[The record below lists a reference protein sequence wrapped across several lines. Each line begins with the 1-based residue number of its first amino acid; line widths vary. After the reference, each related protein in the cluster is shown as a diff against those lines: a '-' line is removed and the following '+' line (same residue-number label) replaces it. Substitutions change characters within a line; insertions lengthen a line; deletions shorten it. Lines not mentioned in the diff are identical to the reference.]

1 MKSSLI
7 LDYDLPKNIRQCK
20 TVPINSWIEGKPYMK
35 FKTRLYVG
43 FGLIIV
49 LCIILV
55 SMMMSMLNQLN
66 HNLNRVVQ
74 ERYEKVRL
82 VNIIYQELNSISR
95 DSRGL
100 LANPPSELLPIFE
113 ANITQNNASLKQAL
127 DDLRGLE
134 NEGKTRELIQKL
146 RGFGDIYQNNQYEI
160 EVLREAGKEEEANRL
175 YWYESREIRE
185 RMFELIDKLKK
196 TEEQAMMDELDQ
208 SRIGY
213 ELAVKMT
220 YIYVVLGVLMGIG
233 VTIWVVRSLTG
244 SLNRITSVMTEVADY
259 ETDKLPR
266 LQVNAE
272 DEIGAISSAYNHMAK
287 ALEDHI
293 QKVKEFSDTA
303 ENQSWLKTQ
312 VAVMATMYAG
322 IESLQ
327 ELANLFIT
335 KVTPMVG
342 ASYGVFYRKEGKGEA
357 ARLRKLAAYAD
368 SDIDF
373 GGEFRLGE
381 GLVGQCALENREIS
395 LTQIPDDYI
404 KIASGIGLSSPKM
417 ILLLPAD
424 FEGEVLAVVEL
435 ASFTEFTPLQQ
446 MLLDEVMSSLG
457 ITINSIISRMQVEKL
472 LQESQALTEELQSQS
487 EELQLQQ
494 EELRTINEKLEEQYE
509 NSEQKTTELEK
520 TRLILEEKAQQL
532 AISSQYKS
540 EFLANMSHE
549 LRTPLNS
556 LLILAQM
563 LAENNEKNLMP
574 KQVEYAN
581 TIHSA
586 GNDLLHLINDILDLA
601 KIESGND
608 EVNPEEVTL
617 HTVKTL
623 VEKQFMPVARQKGLQ
638 FTVEL
643 TSGLPKMI
651 WTDERRLQ
659 QILKNLLSNAFKFT
673 EKGSV
678 SLHIGMAKEKIA
690 GIQDDMVI
698 TFSVMDTGI
707 GVSKENQEIIF
718 EEFKQADGTT
728 SRKYGGTGLGLSIS
742 RKIAELL
749 GGHIGIES
757 EEGMGSTF
765 TLYLPGRQAEA
776 MSSEKE
782 VAVSVDY
789 NEEAVQS
796 IPQVGPAEA
805 LLVGKKI
812 LIVDDDMRNVF
823 ALTTAIEGHH
833 MKVVFAENGREAID
847 VLMSNPDIDLI
858 LMDIMMPEMDGFEAM
873 RIIRQNPEYQTLP
886 IIALTAKA
894 MKHDREQCIE
904 AGASD
909 YISKPVNLEQLFSLM
924 RVWLYR

>member
-1 MKSSLI
+1 
-7 LDYDLPKNIRQCK
+7 
-20 TVPINSWIEGKPYMK
+20 MK
-35 FKTRLYVG
+35 FRTRLYAG
-43 FGLIIV
+43 FCIIIV
-49 LCIILV
+49 LGIILV
-55 SMMMSMLNQLN
+55 SVMMSMLNQLN

-82 VNIIYQELNSISR
+82 VNIIYHELNSISR

-100 LANPPSELLPIFE
+100 LANPPSELLPTFQESI
-113 ANITQNNASLKQAL
+113 NQNNAKMKQAL
-127 DDLRGLE
+127 EDIGDLE
-134 NEGKTRELIQKL
+134 NEGTTRELVRKL
-146 RGFGDIYQNNQYEI
+146 RGFGNIYQDNQYKI
-160 EVLREAGKEEEANRL
+160 EALREAGKEEEANRL
-175 YWYESREIRE
+175 YWYESRDIRE
-185 RMFELIDKLKK
+185 QMFETIDELKK
-196 TEEQAMMDELDQ
+196 IEEQAMADELAQ
-208 SRIGY
+208 SRNGY
-213 ELAVKMT
+213 ELTVKMT
-220 YIYVVLGVLMGIG
+220 YIYVVVGVVIGIG

-266 LQVNAE
+266 LTIHSE
-272 DEIGAISSAYNHMAK
+272 DEIGAISNAYNNMAE
-287 ALEDHI
+287 ALEGHI
-293 QKVKEFSDTA
+293 RKVKEFSDTA
-303 ENQSWLKTQ
+303 ESQSWFKTQ
-312 VAVMATMYAG
+312 VAEMATMYAG

-327 ELANLFIT
+327 ELASLFIT

-342 ASYGVFYRKEGKGEA
+342 ASYGVFYTKEGKGEA
-357 ARLRKLAAYAD
+357 TRMRKLAAYAD
-368 SDIDF
+368 NEGSF
-373 GGEFRLGE
+373 RGEFRLGE
-381 GLVGQCALENREIS
+381 GLVGQCALENREII
-395 LTQIPDDYI
+395 LTDIPDDYI
-404 KIASGIGLSSPKM
+404 KITSGIGLAKPTM
-417 ILLLPAD
+417 IMILPAD

-435 ASFTEFTPLQQ
+435 ASFTEFNSLQQ
-446 MLLDEVMSSLG
+446 MLFDEVMSSVG
-457 ITINSIISRMQVEKL
+457 VTINSIVSRMQVEKL

-509 NSEQKTTELEK
+509 NSEQKTAELEK
-520 TRLILEEKAQQL
+520 TRMILEEKAQQL

-563 LAENNEKNLMP
+563 LAENNEKTLLP

-608 EVNPEEVTL
+608 EVYPEEVTL
-617 HTVKTL
+617 QTVKTL
-623 VEKQFMPVARQKGLQ
+623 VEKQFMPVARQRGLQ
-638 FTVEL
+638 FTVDL
-643 TSGLPKMI
+643 SAGLPKMI

-673 EKGSV
+673 EQGSV
-678 SLHIGMAKEKIA
+678 RLHIGMANEEISGIHDDRVIA
-690 GIQDDMVI
+690 
-698 TFSVMDTGI
+698 FSVLDTGI

-757 EEGMGSTF
+757 EEGLGSTF
-765 TLYLPGRQAEA
+765 TLYLPARHADVRSGEREA
-776 MSSEKE
+776 AAG
-782 VAVSVDY
+782 VFHD
-789 NEEAVQS
+789 EEAVQS
-796 IPQVGPAEA
+796 ITEAGSAEA

-812 LIVDDDMRNVF
+812 LIVDDDMRNIF

-847 VLMSNPDIDLI
+847 VLVGNPDIDLI

-873 RIIRQNPEYQTLP
+873 RIIRQKKEYQTLP